1 MIAPILRH
9 AGVLLL
15 VVTGATGSFI
25 TPMPALALPRRCAG
39 SVRCAGSHSCTGIRM
54 RMSADAMP
62 ELSTDDQV
70 AAITAVGEATAVL
83 PVVST
88 LVFVFALESLFQSEF
103 VSAVSLADQAVL
115 ILLSMAAALSLYTT
129 TFSVLEC
136 ALPATRT
143 LPRTHLT

>member
-1 MIAPILRH
+1 MIAH
-9 AGVLLL
+9 NAGVLLL

-39 SVRCAGSHSCTGIRM
+39 SVRCAGSHSCT

-62 ELSTDDQV
+62 ALSTDDQV

-103 VSAVSLADQAVL
+103 ASAGSLADQAVL

-136 ALPATRT
+136 ALPVTRT
-143 LPRTHLT
+143 